1 MDLFQTAPQKKP
13 NYEVIDYS
21 DFKKLY
27 NEFKLDLLYS
37 QFSMNTARIGIAA
50 FNKAIEWG
58 ILVPY
63 GSEYCLNEKIKL

>member
-1 MDLFQTAPQKKP
+1 MDLFQAAPRKTVS
-13 NYEVIDYS
+13 YEIIAYS
-21 DFKKLY
+21 EFKKLY
-27 NEFKLDLLYS
+27 DEFKPEPLYGKYC
-37 QFSMNTARIGIAA
+37 MTEARIGMAA